1 VGGKPELEGGQEG
14 PDPSSST
21 TGGEESEDDDS
32 VTDPSMTSAT
42 DPESDGSS
50 SGGTDT
56 TDTDGCSFIG
66 CGTDTEDTC
75 GAGGAACECD
85 VWAQDCPEGEKCAPW
100 ANDGGS
106 SWNATR
112 CVSVDSSPGVPGDP
126 CVAEGGGLSGFDDCG
141 EGSMCWDVDE
151 TGMGTCISFCSG
163 NEAAPVCEDPDASC
177 VIANDGVLILCL
189 PSCDPLLSD
198 CAEGSACY
206 PTENSFV
213 CVFDASGEA
222 GAYAD
227 PCEFTNVCDP
237 GLWCAPAQAVP
248 GCATGSCCT
257 PFCDRSDPDASAACP
272 GAAGG
277 QECVPWYEE
286 GQVPP
291 GFEDVGSCMIP
302 A

>member
-1 VGGKPELEGGQEG
+1 MTGSPAAE
-14 PDPSSST
+14 SSSSSESQGDDEDEDGT
-21 TGGEESEDDDS
+21 T
-32 VTDPSMTSAT
+32 
-42 DPESDGSS
+42 
-50 SGGTDT
+50 
-56 TDTDGCSFIG
+56 CSFIG
-66 CGTDTEDTC
+66 CGTDTDETC
-75 GAGGAACECD
+75 GGSGGAACECD

-100 ANDGGS
+100 ANDGGT

-112 CVSVDSSPGVPGDP
+112 CVPIDRTPGQPGDA
-126 CVAEGGGLSGFDDCG
+126 CSAEGGGLSGFDDCA

-151 TGMGTCISFCSG
+151 TGIGACISFCTG
-163 NEAAPVCEDPDASC
+163 NEASPLCEDTDTSC

-198 CAEGSACY
+198 CADGSGCY

-213 CVFDASGEA
+213 CVFDSGGET
-222 GAYAD
+222 GAYGDA
-227 PCEFTNVCDP
+227 CEFTNVCDP

-248 GCATGSCCT
+248 DCATVGCCT
-257 PFCDRSDPDASAACP
+257 PFCDQSDETASESCP

-277 QECVPWYEE
+277 QECVPWFDE